1 MQNRRTLRYVLVVS
15 SLVLGRTLSTL
26 GAAEVDVLIRG
37 GIVVDGS
44 GKPGE
49 AADIAIDA
57 GRIVAVGPQLDRQ
70 AKQTIDARG
79 RVVCPGF
86 IDLHSH
92 ADMEILKFRATENY
106 LRQGVTTLVCGNCGF
121 SPVDI
126 PKFIDRLR
134 DGGTGPNIVMLIGH
148 GDLRKEV
155 VGPLNVPATP
165 EQMAKMKQRVRAAME
180 AGAAG
185 LSTGLTYS
193 PGAYGTTGEIV
204 ELAKEVAPFGGFYAT
219 HIRDEGTKV
228 FEAIEEALE
237 IGRLAKVPVHIAHH
251 KISAASVFGL
261 TRLTLE
267 KIDEARAAGQDV
279 TLDQYPYGA
288 GSGYLSFYVPQASMS
303 GGVEAYRRRIAD
315 PTERAK
321 VTAGVEEV
329 FVRKLFEAGRN
340 PGDPAHVAAA
350 LARVQVARNR
360 QDAQLSGK
368 TLTQILQDRGRE
380 ITVHNGAEVLVDLV
394 AQETLGINHTL
405 DDAPGGDVDR
415 VMKYPFTSI
424 ASDGMVVEFGK
435 DNPHPRCYGCFPR
448 VLGHYVRERNVL
460 KLEEAVHKMT
470 QLPAQRLGWHDRG
483 LLAPG
488 RIADVVVFD
497 PATVA
502 DKATFVEP
510 HQYSIGIETVLI
522 GGRFAM
528 LQGKCSEALL
538 GRPLPKRESRVD

>member
-92 ADMEILKFRATENY
+92 ADMEILKFRAAENY